1 VEKNKDKFFEI
12 KDYEVF
18 GISAERKALLQEL
31 HQSTA
36 FKLLVHGGSFL
47 SGVAEQTLSWLQPE
61 TTENRIL
68 HNPTEK
74 LHQRF
79 RQIFSRGQALLGD
92 LKDKILDDYL
102 QEMPWQEGLI
112 DDHFRYFAF
121 FLRTRFPSHQNWQ
134 EVFICEWC
142 RWSRSYLDL
151 PWSEKPE
158 KTRAQGFELNPSLQ
172 FYRLG
177 TEAAGFLETE
187 AGLYACFYQAEA
199 RKTRDHKVQKEQAR
213 ALDLLEE
220 EMGFSREKILQVLTE
235 DLKSAEI
242 AEATLHSLQTLGV
255 LR

>member
-1 VEKNKDKFFEI
+1 MKFSALALSVKRCCKSFIKARLLSFWSMAGVFFPEWPNKLCRGCNRRPPRTEFSTIQRKNCTSVSVRFF
-12 KDYEVF
+12 
-18 GISAERKALLQEL
+18 R
-31 HQSTA
+31 
-36 FKLLVHGGSFL
+36 
-47 SGVAEQTLSWLQPE
+47 
-61 TTENRIL
+61 
-68 HNPTEK
+68 
-74 LHQRF
+74 
-79 RQIFSRGQALLGD
+79 D